1 MGVFLNKK
9 NVNTKAMLTPK
20 YAELSIQ
27 EQREFIGSL
36 VHLCQTNER
45 CFDNA
50 LMLLN
55 WAQRNGHLD
64 RVKILP
70 EDWSHTPETDLDTT
84 KI

>member
-1 MGVFLNKK
+1 
-9 NVNTKAMLTPK
+9 MLTPK

-27 EQREFIGSL
+27 EQREFIGAL
-36 VHLCQTNER
+36 
-45 CFDNA
+45 DNA

-70 EDWSHTPETDLDTT
+70 EDWSHTPETEFENLKND
-84 KI
+84 

>member
-1 MGVFLNKK
+1 MI
-9 NVNTKAMLTPK
+9 TPK

-27 EQREFIGSL
+27 EQREFIGAL

-70 EDWSHTPETDLDTT
+70 EDWSNTPEPIDNQQNN
-84 KI
+84 IHE